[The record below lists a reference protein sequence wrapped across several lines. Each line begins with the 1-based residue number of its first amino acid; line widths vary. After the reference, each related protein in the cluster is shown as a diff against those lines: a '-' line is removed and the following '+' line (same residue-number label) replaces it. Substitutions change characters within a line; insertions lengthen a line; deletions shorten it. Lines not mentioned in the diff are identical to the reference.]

1 MGTPKELESDVVNT
15 AIRKRVT
22 DLDHA
27 GGDTGGMQVFASF
40 KDANVVLDGP
50 VGCHVMPAVAVINYT
65 DSVPYLQNV
74 TCSELSENEV
84 TIAGH
89 ARRAQRKSGAGRC
102 RRAPGVHRFDADV
115 GADRGVVDHRWM
127 RT

>member
-1 MGTPKELESDVVNT
+1 MGASKELASDVVNT

-27 GGDTGGMQVFASF
+27 GGDTGGMQVFASLR
-40 KDANVVLDGP
+40 DANVVLDGP

-65 DSVPYLQNV
+65 DSIPYLQNV

-84 TIAGH
+84 TIAGTLGALKKRKWT
-89 ARRAQRKSGAGRC
+89 ARVPTGVRC
-102 RRAPGVHRFDADV
+102 LSCRPRCPS
-115 GADRGVVDHRWM
+115 
-127 RT
+127 